1 MRVGTDEKLVSVA
14 GVGIRPE
21 GGVHQE
27 GLAELYVRHQP
38 AALRLA
44 YMLTGH
50 RELAEDLVQEAF
62 VRLAG
67 RFVHLRKPEA
77 FEAYLKRMIVNLF
90 LSHLRRRKVERA
102 YVRREGVD
110 VGTAPAP
117 SDLGERDE
125 MWRALAKLPQRQRA
139 ALVLRYYEDLP
150 EREAA
155 AVLRCSTSAVRSLV
169 ARGMETLRGLVVER

>member
-1 MRVGTDEKLVSVA
+1 MSVA
-14 GVGIRPE
+14 DVEARPE
-21 GGVHQE
+21 GGVHQA

-50 RELAEDLVQEAF
+50 RELAEDLVQDAF
-62 VRLAG
+62 VKLAG
-67 RFVHLRKPEA
+67 RFVHLRKAEA
-77 FEAYLKRMIVNLF
+77 FETYLKRMIVNLF

-102 YVRREGVD
+102 YVQREGGEP
-110 VGTAPAP
+110 GTAQGP

-125 MWRALAKLPQRQRA
+125 MWRALAGLPERQRA

-155 AVLRCSTSAVRSLV
+155 AVLRCSTAAVRSLV
-169 ARGMETLRGLVVER
+169 ARGMETLRGLVVRR